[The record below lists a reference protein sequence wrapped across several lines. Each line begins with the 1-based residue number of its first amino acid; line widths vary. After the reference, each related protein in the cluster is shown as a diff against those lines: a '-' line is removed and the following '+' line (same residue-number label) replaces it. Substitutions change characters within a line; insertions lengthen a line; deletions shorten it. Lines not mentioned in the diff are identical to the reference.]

1 MSDEVC
7 ELPQIRP
14 DSQKID
20 RILHRYRRI
29 AVVGLS
35 RNPEKDSFQVAR
47 YLMDHGYEVLPV
59 NPNAEELLGRTSY
72 SSLKALPE
80 TPEVVC
86 IFRKPSD
93 VGPVVEEAIEAGAKV
108 VWMQKRIVNNE
119 AGRRALEAGL
129 EVVMDRC
136 MMVEHRRMSEATS

>member
-14 DSQKID
+14 DSKKID
-20 RILHRYRRI
+20 AILERHRSVAI
-29 AVVGLS
+29 VGLS
-35 RNPEKDSFQVAR
+35 RDPEKDSSQVAK
-47 YLMDHGYEVLPV
+47 YLMDHGYEVFPI

-72 SSLKALPE
+72 PTLEAVPE

-93 VGPVVEEAIEAGAKV
+93 VGPIVEDAIKTGAKV
-108 VWMQKRIVNNE
+108 VWMQRRIVNNE
-119 AGRRALEAGL
+119 AGRRAQDAGL
-129 EVVMDRC
+129 QVVMDRC
-136 MMVEHRRMSEATS
+136 MMVEHRRMSEAAS